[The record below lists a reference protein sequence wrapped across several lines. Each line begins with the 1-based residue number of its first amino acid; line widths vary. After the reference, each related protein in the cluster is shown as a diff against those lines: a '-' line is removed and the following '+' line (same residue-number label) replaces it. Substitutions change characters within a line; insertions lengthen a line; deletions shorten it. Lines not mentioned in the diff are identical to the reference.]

1 MLIDMVGRKILL
13 VVAIYP
19 EKIQKIFNEFISP
32 RNKEYALKHNYEYI
46 EITDKK
52 QIKKKIQQRRENPS
66 WTNFLLYDDWIDNGE
81 INNGDIIVTL
91 DADMYMVNMDHDFAT
106 NKSFTYSIDSGN
118 THCMGWHSIKINEW
132 SKQLVKNIVSDERYE
147 KFKHL
152 TNHDGLSFW
161 GIWSEQASWYS
172 LAGITMHSDIPYFQI
187 KDFGW
192 NSDSQQDPQYTPREL
207 YEHVEIKHTKYNVTE
222 WPGESNCDYNINKLS
237 NPKDVILRHFV
248 SGQLWNDQMIDSGN
262 YINLINRWKHV

>member
-1 MLIDMVGRKILL
+1 MRKILL
-13 VVAIYP
+13 VVAVYP
-19 EKIQKIFNEFISP
+19 EKIQNIFDKYISP

-46 EITDKK
+46 EINDRE
-52 QIKKKIQQRRENPS
+52 QIKTKIQQRRENPS
-66 WTNFLLYDDWIDNGE
+66 WTNFLMYDDWLDNNN
-81 INNGDIIVTL
+81 INDGDLILTL
-91 DADMYMVNMDHDFAT
+91 DADMFMVNLDYDFAT
-106 NKSFTYSIDSGN
+106 TKSFSYSIDSGN

-132 SKQLVKNIVSDERYE
+132 SKQLIKNMVSDERH
-147 KFKHL
+147 KKLRHIIHPNSR
-152 TNHDGLSFW
+152 TSFW
-161 GIWSEQASWYS
+161 DMFSEQASWYS
-172 LAGITMHSDIPYFQI
+172 LAGVTMHSDIPYFKI

-192 NSDSQQDPQYTPREL
+192 NSDSQQDPQYTTQEL
-207 YEHVEIKHTKYNVTE
+207 YKHVEIKDTRYNVTE